1 VLKSIMTLAWR
12 RPPRV
17 VWCISVTV
25 SLRIPKRDQHKML
38 RPQLALQVVQ
48 SVVAQKM
55 RKEETF
61 CFGKTRTI
69 WTTQVVAAVA
79 AGEASKLIQQSHRS
93 PAGNSEG
100 SFESQW
106 WGCCVRKDRR
116 AAVAARLRPQINR
129 LSREPPT
136 GPLLRS
142 DFPTVWEHLG
152 F

>member
-1 VLKSIMTLAWR
+1 
-12 RPPRV
+12 
-17 VWCISVTV
+17 
-25 SLRIPKRDQHKML
+25 ML

-93 PAGNSEG
+93 PA
-100 SFESQW
+100 
-106 WGCCVRKDRR
+106 VRKDRR